1 LNQSE
6 DVKITIQRDA
16 AECLM
21 QLALFEPGRD
31 YMRQETAVLDA
42 VRMLVDKAFSEEAKH
57 FAEGALMALL
67 PPEEKPSATHG
78 LNSDALHV
86 MLS

>member
-1 LNQSE
+1 
-6 DVKITIQRDA
+6 
-16 AECLM
+16 M

-31 YMRQETAVLDA
+31 YMRRQETAVLDA
-42 VRMLVDKAFSEEAKH
+42 VRMLVDKAFSEEATGKH